1 MDSIRQAIELARAGD
16 QQSVP
21 SGLSEGLVDGQI
33 RTVQLNGAHLES
45 ARIVAFGAAGAHGR
59 YFDMMRTEIL
69 QEMDHNGW
77 QFLTVTSA
85 TAGCGKTVTACNL
98 ALSIARLAE
107 RSVLLVDMDM
117 QKPKVAEYL
126 GIKGHEGLLSILE
139 GQASLAGVMV
149 QASIG
154 RSKLLVLPGEVC
166 KSGTSEWMASQ
177 TMATLLQTIK
187 REFRSRI
194 VIFDMP
200 PMLLGDDVISV
211 LPHMEAVL
219 LVAGIGNTSV
229 SDIKECHKHLKTTP
243 VVRVVV
249 NRVTEATDA
258 YHGSY

>member
-1 MDSIRQAIELARAGD
+1 VDSIRQAVELARAGT
-16 QQSVP
+16 QRAP
-21 SGLSEGLVDGQI
+21 LAEAQI
-33 RTVQLNGAHLES
+33 DAPTRIVQLNAVHLDS
-45 ARIVAFGAAGAHGR
+45 TRIVAHAATGANGR
-59 YFDMMRTEIL
+59 YYDMMRTQIL
-69 QEMDHNGW
+69 QEMDDNGW

-85 TAGCGKTVTACNL
+85 TAGCGKSVTACNL

-126 GIKGHEGLLSILE
+126 GFKVNQGLLSVLAGE
-139 GQASLAGVMV
+139 ASLPSVVVEARV
-149 QASIG
+149 G
-154 RSKLLVLPGEVC
+154 RSNLLVLPGEVC

-187 REFRSRI
+187 REYRSRI

-211 LPHMEAVL
+211 LPLMQAVL
-219 LVAGIGNTSV
+219 LVAGIGTTSV

-258 YHGSY
+258 FYGYY

>member
-1 MDSIRQAIELARAGD
+1 
-16 QQSVP
+16 
-21 SGLSEGLVDGQI
+21 
-33 RTVQLNGAHLES
+33 
-45 ARIVAFGAAGAHGR
+45 
-59 YFDMMRTEIL
+59 MMRTQIL
-69 QEMDHNGW
+69 QEMDDNGW

-126 GIKGHEGLLSILE
+126 GIKANEGLLSVLE
-139 GQASLAGVMV
+139 GEASLASVV
-149 QASIG
+149 VEARIG
-154 RSKLLVLPGEVC
+154 RSQLLVLPGEAC

-177 TMATLLQTIK
+177 TMASLLQTIK
-187 REFRSRI
+187 REYRSRI

-200 PMLLGDDVISV
+200 PMLVGDDVISV
-211 LPHMEAVL
+211 LPQMEAVL

-258 YHGSY
+258 YYGYY

>member
-1 MDSIRQAIELARAGD
+1 VDSIRQAVELARAGT
-16 QQSVP
+16 QRAP
-21 SGLSEGLVDGQI
+21 SAEAPADAPT
-33 RTVQLNGAHLES
+33 RTVKLNPAHLDS
-45 ARIVAFGAAGAHGR
+45 TRIVAHGTAGAQGR
-59 YFDMMRTEIL
+59 YYDMMRTQIL
-69 QEMDHNGW
+69 QEMDDNGW

-85 TAGCGKTVTACNL
+85 TAGSGKTVTACNL

-117 QKPKVAEYL
+117 QKPKVTEYL
-126 GIKGHEGLLSILE
+126 GIKANEGLLSVLQGE
-139 GQASLAGVMV
+139 ASLASVV
-149 QASIG
+149 VEASIG
-154 RSKLLVLPGEVC
+154 RSRLLVLPGEVC

-187 REFRSRI
+187 REYRSRI

-200 PMLLGDDVISV
+200 PMLQGDDVISI
-211 LPHMEAVL
+211 LPQMEAVL

-258 YHGSY
+258 YYGYY